1 MFVWSVLLNGCE
13 AWTISREK
21 RRRRLDM
28 MEIWFYRRMLKVQW
42 TARMI
47 RKEVKQRAEAFGEP
61 MNLIWKG

>member
-21 RRRRLDM
+21 RRRLEM

-61 MNLIWKG
+61 MTLIRKR